1 MSCFNAFCMPFV
13 FIVRCIVS
21 WSPCCFKTHVNIKEP
36 FDVQLQLNRNRKGGY
51 YTNYYATYTST
62 RDTFYT
68 FLALQM
74 RRKPTKCAIQFVE
87 RLAEQMT
94 TSGQLPYRFANTW
107 YGEMPEYQ
115 QNNIKVIDANM
126 FFIMMAW
133 QCYDQYPERVEKLYL
148 YCQRA
153 FEWLQTYVCNS
164 AIYEPI
170 GASWEYTR
178 KHKGQVVL
186 TNILMIQTIRCM
198 ELLACV
204 LRDERQQ
211 RRFKEKHDQALTKWV
226 PEIYKSQETLPRI
239 LAVHWNMVPREFVI
253 SFNQELHGP
262 YVPLRTAGPIKDVTT
277 WNAWVY
283 GRDDL
288 HTEIIWP
295 WIGLLWICVLV
306 QHNKRK
312 IAQRW
317 WTSYMEY
324 HQLPTLHDI
333 YSKETHLPIRRAFLK
348 AMPAHSLTLSM
359 HMAAHQLLH
368 GTPV

>member
-1 MSCFNAFCMPFV
+1 MSCFNTLCMPFI
-13 FIVRCIVS
+13 FLSRCIVS
-21 WSPCCFKTHVNIKEP
+21 CTPCCFKTHAHFKEP
-36 FDVQLQLNRNRKGGY
+36 FDIQLQLNRNRKGGY
-51 YTNYYATYTST
+51 YTDYYATRTST
-62 RDTFYT
+62 RDCFYT
-68 FLALQM
+68 FLALAM
-74 RRKPTKCAIQFVE
+74 RRKSTKPTIQFVE
-87 RLAEQMT
+87 RLAEYMT
-94 TSGQLPYRFANTW
+94 TSGQVPCMFVSRW
-107 YGEMPEYQ
+107 YTQAPEYH
-115 QNNIKVIDANM
+115 QNDIKVIDANM
-126 FFIMMAW
+126 FFIIMVW
-133 QCYDQYPERVEKLYL
+133 QCYDEYPDRVEKLYL
-148 YCQRA
+148 SCQRA
-153 FEWLQTYVCNS
+153 FEWLQTYTCNS
-164 AIYEPI
+164 AIFEPM

-178 KHKGQVVL
+178 KHKGHMLLSNV
-186 TNILMIQTIRCM
+186 IMIQTIRCM

-211 RRFKEKHDQALTKWV
+211 RQFKEKHDKALTKWV

-239 LAVHWNMVPREFVI
+239 LAVHWNMVPREFIV
-253 SFNQELHGP
+253 SFNQELQCS
-262 YVPLRTAGPIKDVTT
+262 YVPLRTAGPVKDVAT

-306 QHNKRK
+306 QHSKRK

-317 WTSYMEY
+317 WTAYMEY

-348 AMPAHSLTLSM
+348 GMPAHSLTLSM